1 MFSSIVGFFSA
12 EKGLKLDLW
21 NRDPESARISGVAI
35 GDRDGVV
42 TSEWQVRDIQG
53 EYRGTK
59 EFGFMGLGE
68 NRKPELTKR
77 ESIGNGWL
85 WGQ

>member
-1 MFSSIVGFFSA
+1 M
-12 EKGLKLDLW
+12 EKGL
-21 NRDPESARISGVAI
+21 NRTWETETLHQFESSGAI

-42 TSEWQVRDIQG
+42 TSEGQVRDIQG

>member
-1 MFSSIVGFFSA
+1 MFFSL
-12 EKGLKLDLW
+12 EKALNWTCGTGTLHQF
-21 NRDPESARISGVAI
+21 ESSVAI

-42 TSEWQVRDIQG
+42 TSEGQVRDIQG